1 MPLGTLGIYK
11 CSINVPANGK
21 AVLPF
26 NVGGLYLYKNA
37 SWSHYIG
44 TATLDYDGRTNV
56 IIGNPHCLFG
66 EQSTEYPYIVKDG
79 SDVVAYNPT
88 NADKLLFIV
97 VLSL

>member
-26 NVGGLYLYKNA
+26 NASGLYLYQNA
-37 SWSHYIG
+37 SLSHYIG
-44 TATLDYDGRTNV
+44 LAVLEYNGRTNV
-56 IIGNPHCLFG
+56 IIGNPQCLFG

-79 SDVVAYNPT
+79 LDVVAYNPT
-88 NADKLLFIV
+88 GSNKSLFIV